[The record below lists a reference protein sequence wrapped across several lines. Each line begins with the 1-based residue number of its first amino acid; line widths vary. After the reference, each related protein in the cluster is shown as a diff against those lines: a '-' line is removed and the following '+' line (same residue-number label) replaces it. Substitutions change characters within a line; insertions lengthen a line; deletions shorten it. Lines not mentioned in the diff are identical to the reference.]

1 MQGYLLEHAFDSIL
15 EAGEVPQPSV
25 FLEMVFQATV
35 QHDYK
40 RAVTLITVMAHASFQ
55 VTERQ
60 WTELFCRNNRSTPE
74 ECWENLLVALR
85 GCPLQNEPTVMNLSR
100 SLSSLCR
107 SDKSGEISSS
117 MGQEPVNSKP
127 DTVDDRNLCFG
138 GDNPGVVV
146 DGMPDGD
153 KPDVHKRGG
162 KGYLVGESHGRGAAD
177 AAVPNGIDSIL
188 SAFRLD
194 EDLEEEEDD
203 DDDQDV
209 DIGLEYNSDE
219 DEEIEPDIPSAE
231 EILQMWRES
240 RQKND
245 ANYL

>member
-15 EAGEVPQPSV
+15 EAGEVPQPSF
-25 FLEMVFQATV
+25 FLEMVFQATF

-40 RAVTLITVMAHASFQ
+40 RAITLITVMAHASFQ

-60 WTELFCRNNRSTPE
+60 WTELFCRNNQSTPE
-74 ECWENLLVALR
+74 ECWENLLVSLR
-85 GCPLQNEPTVMNLSR
+85 GCPLQNEPTVVNLSR
-100 SLSSLCR
+100 SLSSLCG
-107 SDKSGEISSS
+107 SDKPGEISSS

-127 DTVDDRNLCFG
+127 DTVGDRNRCFG
-138 GDNPGVVV
+138 GDNLGVVV
-146 DGMPDGD
+146 DAMPDGD
-153 KPDVHKRGG
+153 KPDVHMRG
-162 KGYLVGESHGRGAAD
+162 KGYLAGEIYSHGAAD

-203 DDDQDV
+203 DDENV
-209 DIGLEYNSDE
+209 GIGLEYKSDE

-231 EILQMWRES
+231 EILRMWKES
-240 RQKND
+240 RQEND
-245 ANYL
+245 TNYL